1 MQIQK
6 NLSVYHY
13 FLPTHS
19 ECTWEIGSEHAG
31 GGEWA
36 HPRGESSMTLSGL
49 DCEISLVRA
58 RWTFSFFKCNWPR
71 KQSSHLLL

>member
-36 HPRGESSMTLSGL
+36 HPKRLKQY
-49 DCEISLVRA
+49 DHV
-58 RWTFSFFKCNWPR
+58 WTW
-71 KQSSHLLL
+71 L